1 MNKWVWSRVIQT
13 VEKPPSTEMWN
24 YHIVGFGVL
33 KEFVDNKKNQ

>member
-1 MNKWVWSRVIQT
+1 MNKWVWSSI
-13 VEKPPSTEMWN
+13 EMWN